1 MTEYTLQIPDNILA
15 TVRQIAEKNHIS
27 VNQFLLTATINSLL
41 TANSIDVTY
50 EQVMIDAE
58 MDKGL
63 PLGGQPWGSFLQV
76 ACSLEVEGPPD
87 WSENIDDYLYGEKC
101 DK

>member
-41 TANSIDVTY
+41 TANSIDVTH

-58 MDKGL
+58 IDKI
-63 PLGGQPWGSFLQV
+63 PLTEQPLKWGSFLQV
-76 ACSLEVEGPPD
+76 ARSLEVEGPPD
-87 WSENIDDYLYGEKC
+87 WSENIDDYLYG